1 MRNRGGHSKRV
12 LAAGSSRSLFAPL
25 VVVDLLLDLLGHTRE
40 SLVQLIDGGILVDAH
55 VLELIQLSAQVLQI
69 GLSQIDYILGNSGL
83 TVAERLR
90 RG

>member
-1 MRNRGGHSKRV
+1 
-12 LAAGSSRSLFAPL
+12 

-69 GLSQIDYILGNSGL
+69 GLRQIDYILGNSGL
-83 TVAERLR
+83 TVAVRVAKRLASVSKKNKNKP
-90 RG
+90 

>member
-1 MRNRGGHSKRV
+1 
-12 LAAGSSRSLFAPL
+12 

>member
-1 MRNRGGHSKRV
+1 MRNRGGQSKRV

>member
-1 MRNRGGHSKRV
+1 
-12 LAAGSSRSLFAPL
+12 

-69 GLSQIDYILGNSGL
+69 GLSQIDYILGDSGL